1 MIGKI
6 QRLSLRDVWKHE
18 AFDFTKWL
26 EGNVDA
32 LADVLGVPLSNI
44 EREQDAGDFSVD
56 LVAENQS
63 GEAVV
68 IENQLE
74 KSNHEHLGKLLTYL
88 AALDAKTA
96 VWIVAEPRPEH
107 IRAVGWLNE
116 SGLAKFYIVK
126 LEAIKIGDSEPAPLL
141 TLITGPSDET
151 TQAGDKKKELVRRED
166 VRYRFF
172 DGLLERAK
180 QKTRLHA
187 NISPGTQL
195 WVSASAG
202 RSGLTINYVILK
214 HSARVELYI
223 DVDRERGEGNKAM
236 FDGLASQKREIEE
249 EFGTPLNW
257 ERLDNS
263 RACRISALVERGG
276 WLDEAQ
282 WPEIQ
287 DALIDTMI
295 RFDQALRP
303 RWEKL

>member
-1 MIGKI
+1 VIGKI
-6 QRLSLRDVWKHE
+6 QRLPLRDVWKHE

-44 EREQDAGDFSVD
+44 EREQDAGDFNVD

-107 IRAVGWLNE
+107 VRAVGWLNE

-180 QKTRLHA
+180 HKTRLHA
-187 NISPGTQL
+187 NISPGTQS

-202 RSGLTINYVILK
+202 RSGLALNYVIHK
-214 HSARVELYI
+214 HKTRAELYI
-223 DVDRERGEGNKAM
+223 DVDRVDGKGNKVM
-236 FDGLASQKREIEE
+236 FNQLEAQKVEIEQ
-249 EFGTPLNW
+249 EFGAPLNW
-257 ERLDNS
+257 ERLDS
-263 RACRISALVERGG
+263 RKASRISAPVEKGG
-276 WLDEAQ
+276 LLDEEH

-287 DALIDTMI
+287 DAMIEAMI
-295 RFDQALRP
+295 RLERTLRP